1 MLHENEIPE
10 QMKTRQNLLRLALD
24 RQGLHLKAISHA
36 SGIKYSTLQ
45 TYLHGDREKVVVMP
59 VSALVML
66 FKAIPDELLSILTE
80 PEGRVFAAKSED
92 DGTAE
97 LEEAQR
103 LLAIGTA
110 KKKGSAA

>member
-10 QMKTRQNLLRLALD
+10 QMKTRQHLLRLALD

-59 VSALVML
+59 LSALVML
-66 FKAIPDELLSILTE
+66 FKAIPDELLSMLTE
-80 PEGRVFAAKSED
+80 PEGRVFAAKFDD

-97 LEEAQR
+97 LEEAQK
-103 LLAIGTA
+103 LI
-110 KKKGSAA
+110 AAAAGKRRAQA

>member
-1 MLHENEIPE
+1 MLHENDMPE
-10 QMKTRQNLLRLALD
+10 QMKARQHLLRLALE
-24 RQGLHLKAISHA
+24 RRGLHLKAISQA
-36 SGIKYSTLQ
+36 SGIKYPTLQ
-45 TYLHGDREKVVVMP
+45 TYLHGDPEKVVVMP

-66 FKAIPDELLSILTE
+66 FKAIPDDLLSILTE

-103 LLAIGTA
+103 LIASACA
-110 KKKGSAA
+110 KRHGGN